1 MAVKYPIAPVSTI
14 PTVLPA
20 AILIG
25 FIPETH
31 EEGPLEL
38 APLTVTPAWCRD
50 HPLAE
55 LTERGELPFIG
66 PCLIHISVELVP
78 VFHQFEILVILI
90 AELATTSKETAPV
103 SYTHL
108 TLPTKRIV

>member
-1 MAVKYPIAPVSTI
+1 M
-14 PTVLPA
+14 LPA

-50 HPLAE
+50 HPLAV

-90 AELATTSKETAPV
+90 AELATTSKETALEPLLSVNVGIVAV

-108 TLPTKRIV
+108 TLPTKA